1 METTIIKDQITTIA
15 DILRLNKSSEF
26 TTYQK
31 TFDPSL
37 FEEHAAI
44 VLDKLEAYLTESKE
58 TVKGLDLRNPNE
70 LFQEVTSL
78 MNSQKDPK
86 EKLNL
91 LIDLYLKTGVQVNS
105 PGYMGRQFSSVFPLA
120 SVFDFTSS
128 MLSQPSSFYEAAQLP
143 SMVRVYMA
151 KELNKYIG
159 YPEEEFDMVTTSGGS
174 LANLTALLSARN
186 FYFPDFWNKGISSIK
201 AGEIPAIAVSE
212 EAHYSII
219 RTVEMLGFNK
229 DHIVKLPVNS
239 KRQVDISK
247 APAALKEAQKQGFKV
262 FCIVANAAT
271 TAVGA
276 FDPIDA
282 LADIAKEYDC
292 WLHVDGAHGGS
303 FLLSENQKHKLNGIQ
318 KADSITWDA
327 HKMMFIPG
335 TCSMLFYKDK
345 SKSALAFQQNASYV
359 FEKKEDLYTQYDG
372 AKKNIECTKRPMI
385 MNLWIIW
392 AFYGATVFE
401 EKINHLA
408 ALTQEAYKVL
418 KANTNFES
426 IHVPEANMLCFRYQS
441 QRMEQKQIE
450 NFQIQIRN
458 KIKSNGNFFIS
469 KVNIDGKPALRVVF
483 MNHRIELNHF
493 KMLLSEIEM
502 VGEQILN
509 QNTSDEYK

>member
-1 METTIIKDQITTIA
+1 METTIIKDQIAAIA
-15 DILRLNKSSEF
+15 EILNFKRKENTPLYK
-26 TTYQK
+26 K
-31 TFDPSL
+31 TFDPVL
-37 FEEHAAI
+37 FEKQASI
-44 VLDKLEAYLTESKE
+44 ILDKLEAHLTQSKQ
-58 TVKGLDLRNPNE
+58 TVKGLDLRNPDE
-70 LFQEVTSL
+70 LLEEVNSL
-78 MNSQKDPK
+78 MNAQKTSE
-86 EKLNL
+86 EKLGL

-151 KELNKYIG
+151 KQLNKYIG
-159 YPEEEFDMVTTSGGS
+159 YAEDQFDMVTTSGGS

-186 FYFPDFWNKGISSIK
+186 FYFPEFWKRGISSIK

-212 EAHYSII
+212 EVHYSII

-239 KRQVDISK
+239 KRQVDITK
-247 APAALKEAQKQGFKV
+247 VQVTLEEAQKQGFKV

-276 FDPIDA
+276 FDPIDE
-282 LADIAKEYDC
+282 LADLATKNDC
-292 WLHVDGAHGGS
+292 WLHVDGAHGAS
-303 FLLSENQKHKLNGIQ
+303 FLLSENQKHKLKGIQ

-345 SKSALAFQQNASYV
+345 TKSTLAFQQNASYV
-359 FEKKEDLYTQYDG
+359 FEKKEDLYTKYDG

-392 AFYGATVFE
+392 AFYGPTVFE
-401 EKINHLA
+401 EKINYLSQLA
-408 ALTQEAYKVL
+408 QQAYQVL
-418 KANTNFES
+418 KANANFES
-426 IHVPEANMLCFRYQS
+426 IHHPEANMLCFRYRPERTS
-441 QRMEQKQIE
+441 YKEIE

-458 KIKSNGNFFIS
+458 QVKANGNFFIS
-469 KVNIDGKPALRVVF
+469 KVNIDGTPAIRVVF
-483 MNHRIELNHF
+483 MNHNITVDHF
-493 KMLLSEIEM
+493 KMLLSEIET
-502 VGEQILN
+502 VGNDILN
-509 QNTSDEYK
+509 QNMSDEYK